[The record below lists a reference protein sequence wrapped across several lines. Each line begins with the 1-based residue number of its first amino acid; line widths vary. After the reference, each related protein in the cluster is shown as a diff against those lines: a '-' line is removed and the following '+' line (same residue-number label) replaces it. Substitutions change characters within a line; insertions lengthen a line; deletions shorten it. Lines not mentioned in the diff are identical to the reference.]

1 MKIITMPVGML
12 AANCYLLCSD
22 NKNCAIIDPGAE
34 PERIAKKITDEG
46 LTPKMI
52 LLTHAHFDHI
62 GGAAAL
68 QAKYGIPVW
77 LHKSDWE
84 MALDPNKNLSPML
97 GGGQFVLHPDRALES
112 GGQLKMDE
120 ITIGVI
126 ETPGHTPGGV
136 SLLAGGVVFS
146 GDTMFDGG
154 YGRTDF
160 WGGDWNALS
169 DSLQKLLR
177 LPGETKV
184 YPGHG
189 SDTTI
194 AAQR

>member
-1 MKIITMPVGML
+1 MKIITLPVGML

-22 NKNCAIIDPGAE
+22 SNNCAIIDPGAE
-34 PERIAKKITDEG
+34 PERIAKKITEQN
-46 LTPKMI
+46 LIPKMI

-68 QAKYGIPVW
+68 QEKYGVPVW
-77 LHKSDWE
+77 LHRSDWE
-84 MALDPNKNLSPML
+84 LALDPVKNLSSML
-97 GGGQFVLHPDRALES
+97 GSRQFAVHPDRALEDK
-112 GGQLKMDE
+112 GQLHLDE

-136 SLLAGGVVFS
+136 SLLAGGALFS
-146 GDTMFDGG
+146 GDTLFDGG